1 VNQHAVTRHAYTAR
15 WMELLGSMRFAI
27 SLLLFICI
35 ASLIGTVLAQNQPPN
50 TYLDQFGPFW
60 FEVFDQFSIWQV
72 YSSAWFLTIM
82 GFLVLS
88 TSLCLLRNAPRML
101 RDMRSFR
108 EQVREDSLKAFPH
121 HVQTRTVLAVDEVV
135 VRAQQW
141 LDANGYRWRI
151 RGQDSCADEHPI
163 EHSSNSGVLIAAKK
177 GSANR
182 LGYFFAH
189 IAIVMICLGG
199 LLDSELP
206 VRLQVWL
213 AGKQPVTENM
223 LIAQVPESGRL
234 AAGTL
239 SFRGN
244 IFLADGS
251 QTRHGIVSTSS
262 GVLVQP
268 LPFLLKLERFYIDY
282 YSTGMPSSFKSDVEV
297 TDLQSNESFKQ
308 TIEVNEPLRYKGV
321 TVYQSSF
328 DDGGS
333 KVSLQAYPLFGREF
347 DSEAAP
353 PLALDGVIGQAAQ
366 LSLPGGHDAQTEQTL
381 NIDLTALRVF
391 NIENLTAN
399 PDPQP
404 RSVREHVAAVT
415 GSAVAANNE
424 HLRNIGPSVQYRMTD
439 RSGQAHEFHQYMLP
453 VTLDGQ
459 AVFLSGVR
467 QPPSQEYRYM
477 RIPADA
483 NNSLN
488 EFLHL
493 RAALQRPSAR
503 QAAAQQFAAH
513 HATQPQRESLERA
526 TLGAL
531 ESFARAG
538 FNEMVERIAPDERE
552 KVLGLAVPM
561 IQLSLLA
568 LYDEDRQARGLP
580 ALARE
585 GQEAEVAAQWIRLAL
600 LALANLPDWPSP
612 VLLQLQSFE
621 QVQAS
626 VFQVTRSPGTAI
638 VYLGCL
644 MLIVGVFA
652 MFYIRDRRIWVWV
665 KPAAPDSEGSQITGS
680 QITGSQI
687 TAAMA
692 TQKRTLDFTREFE
705 QLRKAVGQL
714 ASA

>member
-1 VNQHAVTRHAYTAR
+1 MEPKAPLTGGADAPDARPGFFTRHAWRTK
-15 WMELLGSMRFAI
+15 WVELLGSMRFAI

-35 ASLIGTVLAQNQPPN
+35 ASLIGTVLAQNQPPT

-108 EQVREDSLKAFPH
+108 EQVREGSLKAFPH
-121 HVQTRTVLAVDEVV
+121 HVHANTVLAVDEVV
-135 VRAQQW
+135 QRSQQW
-141 LDANGYRWRI
+141 LGANGYRWRV
-151 RGQDSCADEHPI
+151 RRQDGRADERA
-163 EHSSNSGVLIAAKK
+163 NNGGVLIAAKK

-182 LGYFFAH
+182 LGYFCAH
-189 IAIVMICLGG
+189 SAIVMICLGG

-213 AGKQPVTENM
+213 AGKQPVTDNM

-234 AAGTL
+234 AAGTW

-251 QTRHGIVSTSS
+251 QTRHGVVSTSS

-308 TIEVNEPLRYKGV
+308 TIAVNEPLRYKGV

-333 KVSLQAYPLFGREF
+333 KVSLQAYPLFG
-347 DSEAAP
+347 SNAAP
-353 PLALDGVIGQAAQ
+353 PLALEGVIGQAVR
-366 LSLPGGHDAQTEQTL
+366 LSLPGGHDAQTEQAL

-459 AVFLSGVR
+459 TVFLSGVR
-467 QPPSQEYRYM
+467 QTPSQEYRYM

-513 HATQPQRESLERA
+513 HATPEQRESLERA

-538 FNEMVERIAPDERE
+538 FNEMVERIPLAERE

-568 LYDEDRQARGLP
+568 LYDADRQARGLP

-585 GQEAEVAAQWIRLAL
+585 GQASEAAAQWIRLAL

-612 VLLQLQSFE
+612 VLLQLQSFD

-626 VFQVTRSPGTAI
+626 VFQVTRSPGTAV

-644 MLIVGVFA
+644 LLIVGVFA
-652 MFYIRDRRIWVWV
+652 MFYIRDRRIWLWV
-665 KPAAPDSEGSQITGS
+665 KPATAGSQLE
-680 QITGSQI
+680 GSQI